1 MLKPCLFGKLASL
14 LLLTFLSFSFSALA
28 TANRLTVYTYSSF
41 TSEWGPGAQI
51 KEAFESQCACELNYI
66 SLDDGVSLLNRLRL
80 EGASTRADVVL
91 GLDDALIEEARSLEL
106 VQAHDLNLDALNL
119 KAELAWQDEK
129 FLPFDF
135 GYFAFIYDS
144 ERTQPLGSMAE
155 LLEADASIIYQ
166 DPRTST
172 PGQGLLVWMKAIY
185 GDEVASAWS
194 QLRQQTVTVT
204 KGWSEAYSLFLEGE
218 ADYVLSYT
226 TSPAYHQ
233 LVEETG
239 RYQAAE
245 FSEGHP
251 RQIEVAAISRYSDQP
266 ELAQA
271 FLQFLVSEEA
281 QQILPVTNWMLPVVE
296 NIELPE
302 AFDQLI
308 QPEAIGF
315 TPEQIYQ
322 QRQAWIREWRSAVS
336 R

>member
-1 MLKPCLFGKLASL
+1 MLKPCFFVRPGRWLLAGTLF
-14 LLLTFLSFSFSALA
+14 LLTSLA
-28 TANRLTVYTYSSF
+28 TASDTLTVYTYSSF
-41 TSEWGPGAQI
+41 TSEWGPGSQI
-51 KEAFESQCACELNYI
+51 KKAFEDQCGCELNYV

-91 GLDDALIEEARSLEL
+91 GLDDALIEETRSLGL
-106 VQAHDLNLDALNL
+106 VQDHGLEMQALNL
-119 KAELAWQDEK
+119 KDELAWQDAD

-135 GYFAFIYDS
+135 GYFAFIYDT
-144 ERTQPLGSMAE
+144 ENTRPVGSLAE
-155 LLEADASIIYQ
+155 LLESEASVIYQ

-172 PGQGLLVWMKAIY
+172 PGQGLLIWMKAVY
-185 GDEVASAWS
+185 GDEAPAAWEK
-194 QLRQQTVTVT
+194 LREQTVTVT

-233 LVEETG
+233 IAEETD

-251 RQIEVAAISRYSDQP
+251 RQIEVAAISRYSEQP
-266 ELAQA
+266 ELAQE
-271 FLQFLVSEEA
+271 FLQFLVSEKA

-296 NIELPE
+296 GIELPE
-302 AFDQLI
+302 AFDRLI
-308 QPEAIGF
+308 QPQAIGF
-315 TPEQIYQ
+315 TPEQIHQ
-322 QRQAWIREWRSAVS
+322 QRQTWVREWRSAVS

>member
-1 MLKPCLFGKLASL
+1 LLAGALFLFTS
-14 LLLTFLSFSFSALA
+14 LA
-28 TANRLTVYTYSSF
+28 TASDTLTVYTYSSF

-51 KEAFESQCACELNYI
+51 REAFENQCGCELNYV

-91 GLDDALIEEARSLEL
+91 GLDDALIEEARNLRL
-106 VQAHDLNLDALNL
+106 VQAHKLDLQALNL
-119 KAELAWQDEK
+119 KEELAWQDTD

-135 GYFAFIYDS
+135 GYFAFIYDA
-144 ERTQPLGSMAE
+144 EKTQPVGSLVE
-155 LLEADASIIYQ
+155 LLESGASVIYQ

-172 PGQGLLVWMKAIY
+172 PGQGLLIWMKVAY
-185 GDEVASAWS
+185 GDEAPAAWKK
-194 QLRQQTVTVT
+194 LREQTVTVT

-233 LVEETG
+233 IAEETD

-251 RQIEVAAISRYSDQP
+251 RQIEVAAISRYSEQP
-266 ELAQA
+266 ELAQE

-296 NIELPE
+296 GIELPE
-302 AFDQLI
+302 AFDRLI

-315 TPEQIYQ
+315 TPQQIHQ
-322 QRQAWIREWRSAVS
+322 QRQTWIREWRSAVS

>member
-1 MLKPCLFGKLASL
+1 LLAGILFLFASF
-14 LLLTFLSFSFSALA
+14 TIASPQ
-28 TANRLTVYTYSSF
+28 LTVYTYSSF
-41 TSEWGPGAQI
+41 TSEWGPGGQI
-51 KEAFESQCACELNYI
+51 KKAFEDQCGCELNYI

-91 GLDDALIEEARSLEL
+91 GLDDALIEETRSLGL
-106 VQAHDLNLDALNL
+106 VQPHGLKMQELNL
-119 KAELAWQDEK
+119 KDELGWQDAD

-135 GYFAFIYDS
+135 GYFAFIYDT
-144 ERTQPLGSMAE
+144 ENTQPVGSLAE
-155 LLEADASIIYQ
+155 LLESQASVIYQ

-172 PGQGLLVWMKAIY
+172 PGQGLLIWMKAVY
-185 GDEVASAWS
+185 GDKAPEAWEK
-194 QLRQQTVTVT
+194 LREQTVTVT

-218 ADYVLSYT
+218 SDYVLSYT

-233 LVEETG
+233 ISEETD
-239 RYQAAE
+239 RYQATE

-251 RQIEVAAISRYSDQP
+251 RQIEVAAISRYSEQP
-266 ELAQA
+266 QLARE
-271 FLQFLVSEEA
+271 FLQFLVSQKA

-296 NIELPE
+296 GVELPE

-308 QPEAIGF
+308 QPQAIGF
-315 TPEQIYQ
+315 TPEQLHQ